1 LVKNI
6 FIDFCKYTIKIL
18 NMNNEYIKNKLMKL
32 VLEGKIQESQAE
44 DIYELYLEE
53 IDDTSIE
60 TAIELTEQ
68 DIEESIENN
77 V

>member
-1 LVKNI
+1 
-6 FIDFCKYTIKIL
+6 
-18 NMNNEYIKNKLMKL
+18 MNNEYIKNKLMKL
-32 VLEGKIQESQAE
+32 VLEGKIQESQVE

-60 TAIELTEQ
+60 TAIERAEQ

>member
-1 LVKNI
+1 
-6 FIDFCKYTIKIL
+6 
-18 NMNNEYIKNKLMKL
+18 MKL

-60 TAIELTEQ
+60 TAIELAEQ

>member
-1 LVKNI
+1 
-6 FIDFCKYTIKIL
+6 
-18 NMNNEYIKNKLMKL
+18 MNNEYIKNKLMKL

-60 TAIELTEQ
+60 TAIELAEQ

>member
-1 LVKNI
+1 
-6 FIDFCKYTIKIL
+6 
-18 NMNNEYIKNKLMKL
+18 MNNEYIKNKLMKL